1 MPLVNCEINFFF
13 CLAWQMYILTRKYG
27 NQEPKFAI
35 TNTKP
40 YTVVTLSAQDNEK
53 LLEKL
58 KSGLK
63 ITVNWNKC

>member
-1 MPLVNCEINFFF
+1 
-13 CLAWQMYILTRKYG
+13 MYILTRKYG
-27 NQEPKFAI
+27 DQEPKFAI
-35 TNTKP
+35 ANTKP